1 MIQSIQPILSQYN
14 VTGDIILYRDSDH
27 KKKGLC
33 EYLAN
38 NIDTEGKEIVTFS
51 DGAFALYLSRTLPY
65 NTVHTCYRI
74 ISPDYGELLE
84 QQLNLVLHPNMTRPK
99 EYVQFIEEHPEYVEI
114 NQYTNPLCKQYY
126 KEHFQNILQE
136 LGDTHIDAFI
146 EYGHSCAT
154 LAGFADSNLVDWD
167 FVYATVD
174 IGVDLWGDNPR
185 YRNQAKGMDDKLSAV
200 FCVQLNTLELGR
212 LIESTYPEFGNVY
225 EATRS
230 IAGAIN
236 YLQKNP
242 GKTVLVYVG
251 DNPVKEGTK
260 FNGNPAMIAVMDEL
274 NFLYKFYK
282 NLEKEVYPTLQELND
297 YIAIKNSYK
306 LFEKDYKKYQLSYVM
321 RFFCEYVRHNGRPGN
336 KAQYEQFKLNL
347 KKASPEIHD
356 STLNILDSVVYNRL
370 QTEAETLVN
379 TEIDTNGDLLMA
391 MWIFR
396 GAEIEELEPN
406 SLFTQCMEIGRYIQ
420 ERGSLV

>member
-51 DGAFALYLSRTLPY
+51 DGAFALYLSRSLPY

-174 IGVDLWGDNPR
+174 IGVDLWRDNPR

-282 NLEKEVYPTLQELND
+282 NLEKEIYPTLQELND

-306 LFEKDYKKYQLSYVM
+306 LFENGYKKYQLSYVM
-321 RFFCEYVRHNGRPGN
+321 RFFCEYVKHNGRPGN

-379 TEIDTNGDLLMA
+379 TEIDTGGDLLMA

-406 SLFTQCMEIGRYIQ
+406 SLFTRCMEIGRYIQ

>member
-1 MIQSIQPILSQYN
+1 MIQSIKSILQEYGID
-14 VTGDIILYRDSDH
+14 GDIILYRDYDH

-51 DGAFALYLSRTLPY
+51 DGAFALYLSRSLPY

-126 KEHFQNILQE
+126 KEHFQDILQE
-136 LGDTHIDAFI
+136 LGDTHIDAFV

-282 NLEKEVYPTLQELND
+282 NLEKEIYPTLQELND

-306 LFEKDYKKYQLSYVM
+306 LFEGDYKKYQLSYVM
-321 RFFCEYVRHNGRPGN
+321 RFFCEYVKHNGRPGN

-347 KKASPEIHD
+347 KKASPDIHN
-356 STLNILDSVVYNRL
+356 STLNILDSVVYNKL
-370 QTEAETLVN
+370 QEEAETLVN
-379 TEIDTNGDLLMA
+379 TEIDTGGDLLMA